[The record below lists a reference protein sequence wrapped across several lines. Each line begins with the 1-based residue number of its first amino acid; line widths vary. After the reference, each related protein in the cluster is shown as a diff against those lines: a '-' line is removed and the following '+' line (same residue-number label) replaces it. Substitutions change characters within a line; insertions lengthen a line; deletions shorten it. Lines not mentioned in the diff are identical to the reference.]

1 MKFRSALGR
10 AVFAVLVSGPYAQ
23 AASPPRILVIYDMEG
38 VSGIDR
44 EAMTDSGD
52 PAYAEGRRFLTSDV
66 NAAVRGLKAGGAG
79 AIWIQDGHGSG
90 NADEPDLLVDQLDS
104 RAAFDF
110 READFDPYSTG
121 LDGSLDGIVCIGM
134 HARGETDGF
143 LAHTWT
149 LEPLFRV
156 NGVDLTETQVIALS
170 AARWGVPVIMT
181 SGDDVLGEQL
191 KSPLPDLEYA
201 VVKKAVSRAKAEPLA
216 QDEVQRRIEAAARR
230 AAEKLLA
237 GRYRPY
243 YLQPPLVFEVSF
255 QNAAQAARA
264 RSDKS
269 VELAGERT
277 IRFVAPSFVEGYE
290 KCKPLI
296 ALATAERA
304 SLLVRLLQQSDEG
317 KKLLDRYREL
327 VLQRWLEPEKLPEW
341 AHNQPAPAPRRRFH
355 GDN

>member
-1 MKFRSALGR
+1 MKPRCVGL
-10 AVFAVLVSGPYAQ
+10 AVLALLLSGPFAL
-23 AASPPRILVIYDMEG
+23 AASTPRILVIYDMEG

-44 EAMTDSGD
+44 EAMTDSRH

-79 AIWIQDGHGSG
+79 AVWVEDGHGSG
-90 NADEPDLLVDQLDS
+90 NADEPDILLDQMDL
-104 RAAFDF
+104 RASFDF
-110 READFDPYSTG
+110 READYDPYSTG

-134 HARGETDGF
+134 HARGETSGF

-149 LEPLFRV
+149 IEPTFRV
-156 NGVDLTETQVIALS
+156 NGVDLTETQIIALS

-191 KSPLPDLEYA
+191 KTALPDVEYA
-201 VVKKAVSRAKAEPLA
+201 TVKKAVSRAKAEPLP
-216 QDEVQRRIEAAARR
+216 QDEVQRRIETAARK
-230 AAEKLLA
+230 AVEKLLA

-277 IRFVAPSFVEGYE
+277 IRFTAPSFVDGYE
-290 KCKPLI
+290 KRKPLI

-304 SLLVRLLQQSDEG
+304 SLLVRLLQQSEEG
-317 KKLLDRYREL
+317 KKVLDHYGELL
-327 VLQRWLEPEKLPEW
+327 LQRWLDPEKLPEW
-341 AHNQPAPAPRRRFH
+341 ARNPPATAPKKRFY